1 MDDYQ
6 ENSPFSGDIH
16 MSVNFS
22 QRASVADLRK
32 LKAFNPIG
40 AGRSWSEVEKD
51 LVTTFNQFLNEFVTQ
66 IDIYLKSYNK
76 FILKNE
82 NYIRTFINQQKKENQ
97 PEKLKQLIAFIAR
110 EEVEF
115 WKDFPREK
123 KFYHSYLRKL
133 YSLFNQCKIPE
144 QLKQENYEGSQTN
157 KQ

>member
-32 LKAFNPIG
+32 LKAFNPSG

-82 NYIRTFINQQKKENQ
+82 NEIRTVIN
-97 PEKLKQLIAFIAR
+97 
-110 EEVEF
+110 
-115 WKDFPREK
+115 
-123 KFYHSYLRKL
+123 
-133 YSLFNQCKIPE
+133 
-144 QLKQENYEGSQTN
+144 
-157 KQ
+157 